1 MIILWAPTF
10 YNTNADPKY
19 HKVETLIRHGA
30 APAAFCTESC
40 DRGGSCEVG
49 VGVARP
55 GPANPPC
62 LLSCACERGCGR
74 CLAKLPGA
82 SEIMARTSMQMQ
94 RVCMP
99 RSRLTTTQQM
109 LAGRSV
115 SLTHGSVPVED
126 SLRVTQ
132 AS

>member
-1 MIILWAPTF
+1 MIILWNPTF
-10 YNTNADPKY
+10 YNTNADPRY
-19 HKVETLIRHGA
+19 HKVEALIRHGA

-62 LLSCACERGCGR
+62 LLSCACGRGCGR

-94 RVCMP
+94 RDGAVQCF
-99 RSRLTTTQQM
+99 SD
-109 LAGRSV
+109 A
-115 SLTHGSVPVED
+115 E
-126 SLRVTQ
+126 
-132 AS
+132 A

>member
-1 MIILWAPTF
+1 MSILWAPTF
-10 YNTNADPKY
+10 YNTNADLKY
-19 HKVETLIRHGA
+19 HKVEALIRQGA

-55 GPANPPC
+55 GPANPLC

-82 SEIMARTSMQMQ
+82 SEIMARASMQMQ
-94 RVCMP
+94 R
-99 RSRLTTTQQM
+99 
-109 LAGRSV
+109 
-115 SLTHGSVPVED
+115 D
-126 SLRVTQ
+126 SAVQ
-132 AS
+132 CSSDMEA